1 MTTRPEFD
9 LLDGRFYSG
18 DLGDT
23 RAAYAWMRENEPVY
37 RAEGIVGAA
46 SYDAVVAAE
55 RDPVLFSNGGGI
67 RPGVGPLP
75 HMIDMDDPQHLQRR
89 RLVNA
94 GFTRKQVEA
103 KIPSIQK
110 ICDDLV
116 DSVCEKGEAD
126 FVRDLAAPLPMA
138 VIGDMLGVLPQDR
151 GTFLKW
157 SDDLLSAL
165 GSNASEDELR
175 AQAEAYLA
183 FSEFT
188 LDTIAKRRE
197 NPTDDLTSVLVHA
210 EIDGDRLSD
219 QDIVSETLLILIGG
233 DETTRHVLSGGM
245 EQLMRHPDQ
254 QARLVDDPDNIPQA
268 MEEMLRWVSPIKNMC
283 RTVTR
288 DTEFHGT
295 DLRAGEKM
303 MLLFESA
310 NFDEAHFDEPNAFD
324 IERAPNQHLAFGLG
338 AHFCLGNQLAR
349 LEGRLMFEALL
360 SRLPDMTLPAEVL
373 AGERPLRRR
382 PANFVSGLEE
392 MPVTFTATAPVD
404 RKVPS
409 C

>member
-18 DLGDT
+18 DLGDPRT
-23 RAAYAWMRENEPVY
+23 AYAWMRDNEPVY

-46 SYDAVVAAE
+46 TYDAVVDAE

-67 RPGVGPLP
+67 RPESGPLP

-103 KIPSIQK
+103 KIPAIRD
-110 ICDDLV
+110 ICDQLI

-138 VIGDMLGVLPQDR
+138 VIGDMLGVRPQDR

-183 FSEFT
+183 FSDFT
-188 LDTIAKRRE
+188 LETIAKRRDD
-197 NPTDDLTSVLVHA
+197 PTDDLTSILVHA
-210 EIDGDRLSD
+210 EIDGDRLGD

-254 QARLVDDPDNIPQA
+254 QAHLVDDPESIPQA
-268 MEEMLRWVSPIKNMC
+268 LEEMLRWVSPIKNMC

-288 DTEFHGT
+288 DIDFHGT
-295 DLRAGEKM
+295 KLAAGEKM

-310 NFDEAHFDEPNAFD
+310 NFDESQFEEPDTFD

-349 LEGRLMFEALL
+349 LEGRVMFEQLL
-360 SRLPDMTLPAEVL
+360 SRLPDMTLPGGVL
-373 AGERPLRRR
+373 EGDRPLRRR

-392 MPVTFTATAPVD
+392 MPVTFTATA
-404 RKVPS
+404 RAGERVPR

>member
-1 MTTRPEFD
+1 MTTRPNFD

-18 DLGDT
+18 DLGDA
-23 RAAYAWMRENEPVY
+23 RSAYAWMRENEPVY

-46 SYDAVVAAE
+46 SYAAVTDAE

-103 KIPSIQK
+103 KIPRIRD
-110 ICDDLV
+110 ICDQLI
-116 DSVCEKGEAD
+116 DSVCGKGEAD

-138 VIGDMLGVLPQDR
+138 VIGDMLGVRPEDR

-165 GSNASEDELR
+165 GSNASDDELR

-188 LDTIAKRRE
+188 LDTIARRRE
-197 NPTDDLTSVLVHA
+197 NPTDDLTSILVHA

-254 QARLVDDPDNIPQA
+254 QAALAEDHDSIPQA
-268 MEEMLRWVSPIKNMC
+268 LEEMLRWVSPIKNMC

-288 DTEFHGT
+288 DVDFHGT
-295 DLRAGEKM
+295 ELREGEKM

-310 NFDEAHFDEPNAFD
+310 NFDEAQFDEPNTFD
-324 IERAPNQHLAFGLG
+324 IERASNQHLAFGLG

-349 LEGRLMFEALL
+349 LEGRLMFEQLL
-360 SRLPDMTLPAEVL
+360 SRLPDMTLPAGVL
-373 AGERPLRRR
+373 SDEKPLRRR

-392 MPVTFTATAPVD
+392 MPVTFTAAAPTH
-404 RKVPS
+404 
-409 C
+409 

>member
-1 MTTRPEFD
+1 MDARPEFD

-18 DLGDT
+18 ELEDP
-23 RAAYAWMRENEPVY
+23 RSAYAWMRENEPVY

-46 SYDAVVAAE
+46 TYDAVVDAE

-103 KIPSIQK
+103 KIPSIRR
-110 ICDDLV
+110 ICDQLI
-116 DSVCEKGEAD
+116 DSVCENGSAD

-138 VIGDMLGVLPQDR
+138 VIGDMLGVRPQDR

-165 GSNASEDELR
+165 GSNASEEELR

-188 LDTIAKRRE
+188 LDTIAKRRDD
-197 NPTDDLTSVLVHA
+197 PTDDLTSILVHA
-210 EIDGDRLSD
+210 EIDGDRLGD

-245 EQLMRHPDQ
+245 EQLMRHPGQ
-254 QARLVDDPDNIPQA
+254 QARLVDDPDSIPQA
-268 MEEMLRWVSPIKNMC
+268 LEEMLRWVSPIKNMC
-283 RTVTR
+283 RTLTR
-288 DTEFHGT
+288 DVEFHGT
-295 DLRAGEKM
+295 SLREGEKM

-310 NFDEAHFDEPNAFD
+310 NFDEAHFDDPNSFD

-349 LEGRLMFEALL
+349 LEGRLMFEQLL
-360 SRLPDMTLPAEVL
+360 SRLPDMTLPADVM
-373 AGERPLRRR
+373 ADSRSLRRR

-392 MPVTFTATAPVD
+392 MAVTFTPTAPAD
-404 RKVPS
+404 
-409 C
+409 